1 VGVAGDGPGAQPV
14 EQIGAV
20 HLEAVR
26 VDLAGRWDG
35 NLRPNHPGGARART
49 REILIGRFGPLR
61 RGTPKFYGAVD
72 EAEEKPMKTD
82 NELREDVEEELEW
95 EPSVDE
101 RRIGVAARD
110 GIVTL
115 TGHVSSYAE
124 KWNAER
130 AVERVEGVKGIA
142 NEIQVRLAGQ
152 HSDTDIAR
160 AAADALEW
168 NSLVPSDRI
177 TIRVENGWVTL
188 RGEVDYDYERRAAE
202 RAVRYL
208 DGVRGV
214 SNQITVTPQV
224 EPKEIKK
231 EIERT
236 FHRQAVL
243 DAKNITVQVDGGEVI
258 LRGSVR
264 SWAER
269 YEAEKAAWSAPGT
282 TSVKNYITVNAAA

>member
-1 VGVAGDGPGAQPV
+1 
-14 EQIGAV
+14 
-20 HLEAVR
+20 
-26 VDLAGRWDG
+26 
-35 NLRPNHPGGARART
+35 
-49 REILIGRFGPLR
+49 
-61 RGTPKFYGAVD
+61 
-72 EAEEKPMKTD
+72 MKSD
-82 NELREDVEEELEW
+82 IELREDVEEELEW

-101 RRIGVAARD
+101 RRIGVAVTD

-142 NEIQVRLAGQ
+142 NEIEVHLVGQ
-152 HSDTDIAR
+152 HSDTDLAK

-168 NSLVPSDRI
+168 NSLVPSDRV
-177 TIRVENGWVTL
+177 TVRVENGWVTL
-188 RGEVDYDYERRAAE
+188 RGQVDYDYERRAAE

-208 DGVRGV
+208 EGVRGV
-214 SNQITVTPQV
+214 TNLIEVTPKV
-224 EPKEIKK
+224 EPKEIKQQ
-231 EIERT
+231 IERS
-236 FHRQAVL
+236 FQRMAVL

-269 YEAEKAAWSAPGT
+269 HEAEKAAWAAPGT
-282 TSVKNYITVNAAA
+282 TSVKNYITVSAAA